1 MDVTHLEYILDQLSE
16 RRRNV
21 YGQDS
26 STTIMG
32 NWIRAVEEV
41 GIPHTIRHNK
51 KGHPFVEMHRADGTR
66 LAYIHTRL
74 LPSCPKASSA
84 ICNDKIATN
93 EILEAKAVRIP
104 WSRTYTEDE
113 AARARKEAF
122 AAHPEVVV
130 KAHSLTLGVGVYLN
144 VREANF
150 EETFRECI
158 ALQKRRGHE
167 AKVIVQEMVRGFE
180 MRATVVEGRLDN
192 VLVRIPAYVTG
203 DGTSTID
210 ELIDAKNEVRSHCG
224 FFYDKPIKRN
234 RNMQS
239 FLSTQGITM
248 DSIPAAGELVLL
260 TNISNS
266 TYGGETAVVT
276 DLVSEEF
283 KETALRAAA
292 AIPGLM
298 TAGLDIMVD
307 RFDSTDPVV
316 IEANAY
322 PFAHLSIYPSFGEG
336 TNPLVR
342 YLEAFL
348 ARDTFQRSPS
358 AERSDVEAQH
368 LSTYL
373 SYYALKDQLSTAQ
386 YA

>member
-1 MDVTHLEYILDQLSE
+1 MDVTHLDYILDQLAD
-16 RRRNV
+16 RPRNV
-21 YGQDS
+21 YGWDA

-32 NWIRAVEEV
+32 NWIRAVDQV

-51 KGHPFVEMHRADGTR
+51 KGHPFVEMHRPDGAR

-74 LPSCPKASSA
+74 LPSCPKPSAA

-93 EILEAKAVRIP
+93 EILEAKRVRIP
-104 WSRTYTEDE
+104 WSRTYREDQ
-113 AARARKEAF
+113 AAIARKEAF

-144 VREANF
+144 VREEHF
-150 EETFRECI
+150 EETFEECI

-167 AKVIVQEMVRGFE
+167 PTVIVQEMVTGFE

-192 VLVRIPAYVTG
+192 VVVRIPAFVTG
-203 DGTSTID
+203 NAVSTVD
-210 ELIDAKNEVRSHCG
+210 ELIDAKNEVRSECG

-234 RNMQS
+234 RNMKA
-239 FLSTQGITM
+239 FLGTQGIAM
-248 DSIPAAGELVLL
+248 DSVPADGENVLL

-276 DLVSEEF
+276 ELVSNEF

-292 AIPGLM
+292 AIPGVM

-316 IEANAY
+316 IEANTY

-348 ARDTFQRSPS
+348 ARDAFQRDPLG
-358 AERSDVEAQH
+358 ERSDAEKRH
-368 LSTYL
+368 LETYL

>member
-1 MDVTHLEYILDQLSE
+1 MDVTHLDYILDQLSD
-16 RRRNV
+16 RTRNV
-21 YGQDS
+21 YGTDA

-41 GIPHTIRHNK
+41 GIPHTIRYNK
-51 KGHPFVEMHRADGTR
+51 KGHPFVEMHRPDGTR

-74 LPSCPKASSA
+74 LPSCPKPSSA

-93 EILEAKAVRIP
+93 EILEAKGVRIP
-104 WSRTYTEDE
+104 WSRTYGEDQVE
-113 AARARKEAF
+113 DALREAF

-144 VREANF
+144 VRESNF
-150 EETFRECI
+150 EETFQECI
-158 ALQKRRGHE
+158 DLQKRRGHE
-167 AKVIVQEMVRGFE
+167 AKVIVQEMVQGFE
-180 MRATVVEGRLDN
+180 MRATVTEGRLDN

-203 DGTSTID
+203 DGRSTID
-210 ELIDAKNEVRSHCG
+210 ELIDAKNEVRTHCG
-224 FFYDKPIKRN
+224 FFHDKPIKRN
-234 RNMQS
+234 RNMRS

-248 DSIPAAGELVLL
+248 DSVPAEGAHVLL

-276 DLVSEEF
+276 ELVSEEF
-283 KETALRAAA
+283 KKTAVRAAA

-316 IEANAY
+316 IEANSY

-348 ARDTFQRSPS
+348 ARDAFQRDPLS
-358 AERSDVEAQH
+358 ERSEADQEY
-368 LSTYL
+368 LSNYL